1 MRVLLAP
8 DGFGTSLT
16 PAEAADVLRSGWA
29 DGAPHDLL
37 DVCPLADGG
46 PGFVATLHATL
57 GGGLEPVTVTS
68 PLGAATPAALL
79 RVGTTVHVESAH
91 ALGLDLVPADLR
103 DPTRTTSR
111 GAGELIATALPG
123 ADRVV
128 VGLGGSATN
137 DGGAGLLLA
146 LADALLPPG
155 SVAPDVAALLGGGG
169 GGLGAVAAEDLRWLP
184 DLRDALRGVD
194 LLAAVDVDV
203 PLLGLQGASA
213 GFAPQKGA
221 SPQQA
226 QDLERALGAFAHAAT
241 AALGPVRTGPGADL
255 LGAPDARAGRPAAL
269 PGAGA
274 AGGVGFA
281 LALLGARLLPG
292 ARLVAD
298 AVDLPTRIGAHDL
311 VVTGEGRTDWQSLH
325 GKVVAEVAARA
336 LPLAVPVVVVS
347 GEVLVGRRELSAA
360 GVTAAYAVAEGPDAV
375 REALADPVGTL
386 RARAARV
393 ARTWSPARAT

>member
-1 MRVLLAP
+1 MRVLMAP
-8 DGFGTSLT
+8 DGFGTHLT
-16 PAEAADVLRSGWA
+16 PAQAADALRDGWRT
-29 DGAPHDLL
+29 GAPHDEV

-57 GGGLEPVTVTS
+57 GGDLVPVTVAS
-68 PLGAATPAALL
+68 PVGAPAPGALL
-79 RVGTTVHVESAH
+79 RTGTTVHVESAH
-91 ALGLDLVPADLR
+91 ALGLALVPPADR
-103 DPTRTTSR
+103 DPTRTSSR
-111 GAGELIATALPG
+111 GAGELVAAALPG
-123 ADRVV
+123 ARRVV

-137 DGGAGLLLA
+137 DAGAGLLAA

-155 SVAPDVAALLGGGG
+155 AVPEDVAAVLTAGG
-169 GGLGAVAAEDLRWLP
+169 GGLGVLRTDDLTWLADLRA
-184 DLRDALRGVD
+184 ALRGVD

-213 GFAPQKGA
+213 GFSPQKGA
-221 SPQQA
+221 TPQQA
-226 QDLERALGAFAHAAT
+226 QDLERALGAFAHAA
-241 AALGPVRTGPGADL
+241 AAAAGDPGARPGLEL
-255 LGAPDARAGRPAAL
+255 LAAPGGRGARLTGL

-292 ARLVAD
+292 AGLVAD
-298 AVDLPTRIGAHDL
+298 ALDLTARIGAHDL

-336 LPLAVPVVVVS
+336 LPVAVPTVVVA
-347 GEVLVGRRELSAA
+347 GEVQVGRRELSAA
-360 GVTAAYAVAEGPDAV
+360 GVTAAYAVAERPDEVAA
-375 REALADPVGTL
+375 ALADPAGTL

-393 ARTWSPARAT
+393 ARTWSPARGS

>member
-1 MRVLLAP
+1 MAP

-16 PAEAADVLRSGWA
+16 PAEAAAALRAGWQE
-29 DGAPHDLL
+29 GAPHDE
-37 DVCPLADGG
+37 VAACPMADGG

-57 GGGLEPVTVTS
+57 GGDLEPVTVTA
-68 PLGAATPAALL
+68 PVGAATPAAVL
-79 RVGTTVHVESAH
+79 RVGGTAHVESAH
-91 ALGLDLVPADLR
+91 ALGLDLVPPDRR

-111 GAGELIATALPG
+111 GAGELLVAALPG
-123 ADRVV
+123 ARRVV

-137 DGGAGLLLA
+137 DAGAGMLAA
-146 LADALLPPG
+146 LAEALLPAG
-155 SVAPDVAALLGGGG
+155 TVAPDVAARLGAGGGG
-169 GGLGAVAAEDLRWLP
+169 VGDLAPDDLRWLP
-184 DLRDALRGVD
+184 DLRAALRGVD

-213 GFAPQKGA
+213 GFSPQKGA
-221 SPQQA
+221 TPEQA

-241 AALGPVRTGPGADL
+241 TALGDVRTGPGADL
-255 LGAPDARAGRPAAL
+255 LGGPDARGARLTAL

-274 AGGVGFA
+274 AGGLGFA

-292 ARLVAD
+292 AALVAD
-298 AVDLPTRIGAHDL
+298 VVDLPARIAAHDL

-336 LPLAVPVVVVS
+336 LPLAVPAVVLS
-347 GEVLVGRRELSAA
+347 GEVQVGRRELAAA
-360 GVTAAYAVAEGPDAV
+360 GITAAYAVAEGPDAV
-375 REALADPVGTL
+375 RAALADPVGSL

-393 ARTWSPARAT
+393 ARTWSPARTS